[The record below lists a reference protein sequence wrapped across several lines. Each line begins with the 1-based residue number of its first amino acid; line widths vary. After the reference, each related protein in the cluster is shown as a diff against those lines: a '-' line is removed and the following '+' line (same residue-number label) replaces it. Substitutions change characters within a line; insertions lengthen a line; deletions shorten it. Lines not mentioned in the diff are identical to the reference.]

1 MPQIPPDQRP
11 AVKTTRGPHDHDTPP
26 HDQRHSAQS
35 GTLPAETA
43 GVCQRHGNPG
53 VANDEGED
61 DKDTRLPTFVRFKE
75 LRRAGIVG
83 SWTQLFR
90 MIDDDGFPAG
100 VLLSPNVRAWRLDH
114 VERWLATRP
123 TARKVMPPAARPQA
137 TGCKRWR
144 GSATGTH
151 MGGKTT
157 MILGA
162 RLVESIRAE

>member
-53 VANDEGED
+53 VASDEGED

-123 TARKVMPPAARPQA
+123 TARKVMPPAATPPRGRKRRDANDGEARPRER
-137 TGCKRWR
+137 TWV
-144 GSATGTH
+144 
-151 MGGKTT
+151 
-157 MILGA
+157 A
-162 RLVESIRAE
+162 RQR

>member
-11 AVKTTRGPHDHDTPP
+11 AVKTTRGPHDHDTRP

-43 GVCQRHGNPG
+43 GVCQRHGDRG
-53 VANDEGED
+53 VGDDEGED

-123 TARKVMPPAARPQA
+123 TARKVMPPAATPRLGHDERCHYDARPIHV
-137 TGCKRWR
+137 GRP
-144 GSATGTH
+144 H
-151 MGGKTT
+151 M
-157 MILGA
+157 
-162 RLVESIRAE
+162 